1 MPAGGYDFS
10 RANSS
15 QMEQGARFLRP
26 LVWAASVDGSGNPV
40 GPFSLVGY
48 QARMMLRVTKTAA
61 GPPVLAITSASGRIK
76 KGDGT
81 TFGAGGHTDGTILID
96 VPDEDTAALTVAEA
110 DSAYFYD
117 LEVEDSSGNVT
128 RLLEGKVTVTAE
140 VTR

>member
-1 MPAGGYDFS
+1 MPAGVHSFTRENGT
-10 RANSS
+10 

-40 GPFSLVGY
+40 GPFSLVNFT
-48 QARMMLRVTKTAA
+48 ARMQLRTSKTAS
-61 GPPVLAITSASGRIK
+61 GPPSLSITSASGKIK

-81 TFGAGGHTDGTILID
+81 TFGAAGHTDGTILID
-96 VPDEDTAALTVAEA
+96 VPDEDTSALTVAEG
-110 DSAYFYD
+110 DSSYYYD

-128 RLLEGKVTVTAE
+128 RLLEGRVTVTPE